1 MAELTSAGAQAAL
14 LRADLPRL
22 EAMLKPA
29 PAALQRG
36 DIDSAA
42 YLALV
47 QTVVSKRAD
56 LEDREL
62 AARMA
67 EIQLETA
74 LFAPP
79 APGAT

>member
-1 MAELTSAGAQAAL
+1 
-14 LRADLPRL
+14 
-22 EAMLKPA
+22 MLKPA
-29 PAALQRG
+29 PGALSRG
-36 DIDSAA
+36 DIDSQA
-42 YLALV
+42 YLTLV
-47 QTVVSKRAD
+47 QTVVGKRAD

-79 APGAT
+79 AAAARAS